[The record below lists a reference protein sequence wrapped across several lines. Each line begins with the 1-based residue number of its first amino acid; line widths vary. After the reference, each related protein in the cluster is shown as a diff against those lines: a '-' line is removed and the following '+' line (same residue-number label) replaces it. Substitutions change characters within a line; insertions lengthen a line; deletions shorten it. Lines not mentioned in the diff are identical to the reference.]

1 MWLLPKFYYLIY
13 IFSMKN
19 DLCMCNISMEQNI
32 CRLQGDIKMTRLQY
46 LINHIT
52 NLCDPWLWTLEHN
65 SFQTCFKLSKVKRL
79 TTIYAPFQLISEY
92 NYIYIFVKI
101 ERSKIS
107 EFSNFHERIS
117 TSSKEKMSLLIL
129 NTVKFFKSTET

>member
-1 MWLLPKFYYLIY
+1 MFEAL
-13 IFSMKN
+13 N
-19 DLCMCNISMEQNI
+19 
-32 CRLQGDIKMTRLQY
+32 
-46 LINHIT
+46 
-52 NLCDPWLWTLEHN
+52 
-65 SFQTCFKLSKVKRL
+65 VKRL

-107 EFSNFHERIS
+107 EFSNFHKRIS

-129 NTVKFFKSTET
+129 NTVKLFNSAET